1 MNRRLYFM
9 LPNVDS
15 AKTMLDALL
24 LARVEANRIHFLAK
38 PGTPMGDLPEAAV
51 SERTDMIEGWEV
63 GTGLGAIAGLAAG
76 LVSIAIPTWWYTK
89 PIPITATI
97 LICTIVGL
105 LAGGLWT
112 AIVAT
117 NIPNSQLKKFQG
129 KIAKGQVLMIVTA
142 PFNRV
147 DEICELVSN
156 KHPEISCDGVWP
168 TKHTIFP

>member
-1 MNRRLYFM
+1 
-9 LPNVDS
+9 
-15 AKTMLDALL
+15 
-24 LARVEANRIHFLAK
+24 
-38 PGTPMGDLPEAAV
+38 
-51 SERTDMIEGWEV
+51 
-63 GTGLGAIAGLAAG
+63 
-76 LVSIAIPTWWYTK
+76 
-89 PIPITATI
+89 
-97 LICTIVGL
+97 